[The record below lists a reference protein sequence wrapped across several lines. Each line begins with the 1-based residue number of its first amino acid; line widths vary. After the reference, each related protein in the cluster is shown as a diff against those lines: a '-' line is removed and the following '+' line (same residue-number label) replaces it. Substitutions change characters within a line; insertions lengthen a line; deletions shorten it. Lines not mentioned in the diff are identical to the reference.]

1 MKLNIPPTEG
11 MEPASKL
18 MPQNILRTAPPQVK
32 SNSEEVQIFGE
43 ETTEKQAPICCV
55 LYQLK
60 LNLHLQPSGPP
71 KRPAFKLRRSIQVK
85 LLASLGSVKH
95 SPPVQNSNGIEF
107 QPRPTLSV
115 LNELAAGTKPL
126 FE

>member
-1 MKLNIPPTEG
+1 MKLNISPVEG

-32 SNSEEVQIFGE
+32 STSEENQIFGE
-43 ETTEKQAPICCV
+43 EKTKKQAPICCA
-55 LYQLK
+55 LHYQK

-85 LLASLGSVKH
+85 LLAS
-95 SPPVQNSNGIEF
+95 
-107 QPRPTLSV
+107 
-115 LNELAAGTKPL
+115 
-126 FE
+126 

>member
-1 MKLNIPPTEG
+1 MKLNISPVEG

-55 LYQLK
+55 LY
-60 LNLHLQPSGPP
+60 
-71 KRPAFKLRRSIQVK
+71 
-85 LLASLGSVKH
+85 
-95 SPPVQNSNGIEF
+95 
-107 QPRPTLSV
+107 
-115 LNELAAGTKPL
+115 
-126 FE
+126 